1 MADRYGRKPRNGGA
15 GSIRG
20 IVDAGT
26 PSAEPFRTLRLALEL
41 RPETRRGKTIVFT
54 SPNLGEGKSTISA
67 NYALIAGLTQQR
79 VLLIDGDLRH
89 PILHEL
95 LGVPRAP
102 GLIDVL
108 GKAKG
113 LEECVRSVP
122 SLGHVDVLTAGPVMP
137 RVGDIMSSKAMI
149 DLLADASRS
158 YDAVVIDTPPVLE
171 ASDAATLAALPNVD
185 VALVITSKSRQRPV
199 LRALRKLDLIAANVL
214 GVVVNFEGELST
226 YGYGYT
232 TAGSAHGGS

>member
-1 MADRYGRKPRNGGA
+1 VADRHGRTPRNGGVVRT
-15 GSIRG
+15 SG

-54 SPNLGEGKSTISA
+54 SPNLGDGKSTIAA

-95 LGVPRAP
+95 LGVPRGP

-108 GKAKG
+108 GKAKK
-113 LEECVRSVP
+113 LDECVRSVQ

-149 DLLADASRS
+149 ELLADASRS

-171 ASDAATLAALPNVD
+171 ASDAATLAAQPNVD
-185 VALVITSKSRQRPV
+185 VALVIKGGGRQRPV
-199 LRALRKLDLIAANVL
+199 LRALRKLELIAANVL
-214 GVVVNFEGELST
+214 GVVVNYEGELST
-226 YGYGYT
+226 YGYGYR
-232 TAGSAHGGS
+232 TAGSARSGS